1 MPSLGWM
8 GRKPHA
14 CAICRTRESEVE
26 NSGGLKGGLKKP
38 WWSLFSVRV
47 CQNSVRKLKG
57 KCGKLEVVCDI
68 ELKGGFSGV

>member
-1 MPSLGWM
+1 MGWM
-8 GRKPHA
+8 GRKTRA

-26 NSGGLKGGLKKP
+26 NSGGPKGGLKKP
-38 WWSLFSVRV
+38 SWSLFSVRG

-57 KCGKLEVVCDI
+57 ERGKLEAVCDT